1 VSPAGRIIV
10 EARSRTTT
18 SVRTMQSHVYARVPF
33 YLGVYGCICTH
44 MCAYRASVC
53 CHAVCHYVYT
63 EYIRDVYVGTYVRMM
78 NSRETA
84 CRHCRR
90 TCMHAHADAQTNS
103 EQTWRLIIHSFY
115 SQVVSIFF
123 FFTEIFVEPC
133 VPRVHGSNHRNKKSI
148 GL

>member
-1 VSPAGRIIV
+1 MYDAERRLRTRTFLSGSLRMYLHAYVRVQGVRVLSCRLSLRI
-10 EARSRTTT
+10 
-18 SVRTMQSHVYARVPF
+18 
-33 YLGVYGCICTH
+33 
-44 MCAYRASVC
+44 
-53 CHAVCHYVYT
+53 YV
-63 EYIRDVYVGTYVRMM
+63 RDVYVGTYVRMM

-133 VPRVHGSNHRNKKSI
+133 VPRVHGSNHRNRKII